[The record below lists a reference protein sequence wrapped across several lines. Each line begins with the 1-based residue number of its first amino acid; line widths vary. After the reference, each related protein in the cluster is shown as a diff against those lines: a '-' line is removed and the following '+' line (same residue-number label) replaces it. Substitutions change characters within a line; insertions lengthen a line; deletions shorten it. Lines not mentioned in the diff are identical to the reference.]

1 MLLNRDKIRQDKTFD
16 LLTEAILERDQPR
29 TADWRCQD
37 NQWFGSETTGRLARW
52 LKSRT
57 AATAFRR

>member
-1 MLLNRDKIRQDKTFD
+1 MPGQIGTSIRANTRKIHSGDRESD
-16 LLTEAILERDQPR
+16 AI
-29 TADWRCQD
+29 A
-37 NQWFGSETTGRLARW
+37 LARW